1 MTSTSIQRKGPINKP
16 FDSDS
21 FIIHIDNGASAT
33 MSNKRDHFETLHPLK
48 PNESNHIAGV
58 NGGVIPVKGR
68 GTEMQTCLLCPQ
80 HWSQNSN
87 DHFPKRNGTWCAS
100 YADECVLYWNQCR
113 HKRSIK
119 WDHKTNTAVLRSA
132 PGAYKYRVFAATLEA
147 SQDIETNE
155 HLCYQANIQDTHV
168 ISDDEEELSNQH
180 EQSQDMFRHEPAIS
194 WTT

>member
-1 MTSTSIQRKGPINKP
+1 MTSTSMQRKGPINKP

-132 PGAYKYRVFAATLEA
+132 PGALFLTMKRNFPTNMNSHKTCSGTSQRFHGQPDRETGTRDRRYRRETTL
-147 SQDIETNE
+147 SK
-155 HLCYQANIQDTHV
+155 
-168 ISDDEEELSNQH
+168 
-180 EQSQDMFRHEPAIS
+180 
-194 WTT
+194 